1 MADPRFFTVAGP
13 FNLEQLAE
21 IAGAELAGATDTHKH
36 YTDVA
41 PLDTAGP
48 EDVSFLNN
56 RSYVGQFATTKA
68 GVCIV
73 APRFAEKAPAGVS
86 LLLTDKPHRAY
97 ARVAQAFYPQ
107 KKTEAKIH
115 SSAIID
121 SSAVIGEGCEIA
133 PGVVVGATVEIG
145 RNCRIEAN
153 AVIEAGVVMGD
164 NCRVGPTASLA
175 YCLIGKNCKIHAG
188 VRIGTRG
195 FGFAMEPEGYEDVPQ
210 LGRVIVEDDVEIG
223 ANSTIDRGAGPDTII
238 GTGTKIDNLV
248 QIGHNVKLGRQCV
261 LVAQAGMAGSSE
273 LEDFVVI
280 AAGSGVNGHTKVG
293 KGAQVAGKS
302 AVMRDVPAGDVV
314 GGIPAIPLKD
324 YFRLVTMWQRQL
336 KERKGQRG
344 KVNE

>member
-13 FNLEQLAE
+13 FTLEQLAKIAGAE
-21 IAGAELAGATDTHKH
+21 IAGATDTTRL
-36 YTDVA
+36 YSDVA
-41 PLDTAGP
+41 PLDTAGSG
-48 EDVSFLNN
+48 DVSFLNN
-56 RSYVGQFATTKA
+56 RSYIGQFAETKA
-68 GVCIV
+68 GACIV
-73 APRFAEKAPAGVS
+73 ESRFAEKAPEGLA

-107 KKTEAKIH
+107 RKPKATIH
-115 SSAIID
+115 PSAIID
-121 SSAVIGEGCEIA
+121 STAIIGEGCEIA
-133 PGVVVGATVEIG
+133 PGVVVGEAVEIG
-145 RNCRIEAN
+145 DNCRIEAN
-153 AVIEAGVVMGD
+153 AVIEAGVVVGD
-164 NCRVGPTASLA
+164 NCIVGPTASLA
-175 YCLIGKNCKIHAG
+175 YCLIGQNCKIHAG

-210 LGRVIVEDDVEIG
+210 LGRVIVEDNVEIG
-223 ANSTIDRGAGPDTII
+223 ANSTIDRGAGPDTVI

-302 AVMRDVPAGDVV
+302 AVMRDVPAGDTV

-336 KERKGQRG
+336 KEKRPKREGQ
-344 KVNE
+344 

>member
-13 FNLEQLAE
+13 FTLEELAN
-21 IAGAELAGATDTHKH
+21 IAGAEISGTADPKTVF
-36 YTDVA
+36 TDVA
-41 PLDTAGP
+41 PLDAAGVS
-48 EDVSFLNN
+48 DVTFLNN
-56 RSYVGQFATTKA
+56 RSYVGQFEKTAA
-68 GVCIV
+68 GACIV
-73 APRFAEKAPAGVS
+73 DPRFASKAPEGLA
-86 LLLTDKPHRAY
+86 LLLTNKPHRAY

-107 KKTEAKIH
+107 PKSVARIH
-115 SSAIID
+115 PSAVVD
-121 SSAVIGEGCEIA
+121 ASAVIGEGCEIS
-133 PGVVVGATVEIG
+133 PGVVIGPAVEIG
-145 RNCRIEAN
+145 RNCRLEAN
-153 AVIEAGVVMGD
+153 VVIEAGVVIGD
-164 NCRVGPTASLA
+164 NSVIGANASLSHSI
-175 YCLIGKNCKIHAG
+175 LGKNCKVHPG

-210 LGRVIVEDDVEIG
+210 LGRVILEDDVEIG
-223 ANSTIDRGAGPDTII
+223 ANSTIDRGAGPDTVI

-302 AVMRDVPAGDVV
+302 AVMRDVPAGDTV

-336 KERKGQRG
+336 KEKRPKREGQ
-344 KVNE
+344 